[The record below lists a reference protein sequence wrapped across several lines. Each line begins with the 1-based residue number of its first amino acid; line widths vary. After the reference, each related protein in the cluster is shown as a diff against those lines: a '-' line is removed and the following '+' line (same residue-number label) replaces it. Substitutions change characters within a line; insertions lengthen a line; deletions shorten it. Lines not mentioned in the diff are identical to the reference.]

1 MLKAGIVGLPNVGK
15 STLFNAL
22 SDNHGAQAANYPFCT
37 IEPNNAIVNVPDP
50 RLQVLQKLVGTQIT
64 VPAAI
69 EFVDIAGLVAGASKG
84 EGLGN
89 KFLAHIRETDVIVQ
103 VVRCFEDGNIIHV
116 ANKIDPISDIELI
129 NTELALSDLEQVQK
143 SRERNGKKLRAGDK
157 EAVAIEAVL
166 AKIHPLLEEGKAARA
181 AMLTAEEKFLIK
193 SYGLITLKPIVY
205 AANIA
210 EADMASG
217 TNAFVESVRTYAKSE
232 GAGVVVVCAAAE
244 EQLIGMSPEEKTEF
258 LAEMGVTETG
268 LHSLIRAVYD
278 LLGLR
283 TYLTAGEKEVRAWT
297 IHAGDKAP
305 AAAGVIHTDFEKGFI
320 KAEVIGYQDFVSCG
334 NRTAAR
340 DQGKARQ
347 EGKEYVVADGDVV
360 EFKFNN

>member
-1 MLKAGIVGLPNVGK
+1 M
-15 STLFNAL
+15 
-22 SDNHGAQAANYPFCT
+22 
-37 IEPNNAIVNVPDP
+37 
-50 RLQVLQKLVGTQIT
+50 
-64 VPAAI
+64 
-69 EFVDIAGLVAGASKG
+69 
-84 EGLGN
+84 
-89 KFLAHIRETDVIVQ
+89 Q

-181 AMLTAEEKFLIK
+181 AMLTTEEQFLIK
-193 SYGLITLKPIVY
+193 SYGLITLKPIIY

-210 EADMASG
+210 ETDMASG
-217 TNAFVESVRTYAKSE
+217 TNAFVESVRAYAKTE

-268 LHSLIRAVYD
+268 LNSLIRAVYD

-297 IHAGDKAP
+297 IHSGDKAP

-320 KAEVIGYQDFVSCG
+320 KAEVIGYKDFVACG

-347 EGKEYVVADGDVV
+347 EGKEYTVADGDVI